1 MIMPL
6 KAGHPGPRPAVQACR
21 HRGNITRDK
30 KRRGGGAGKF
40 TPLIHVKYKYVS
52 RLLIQLCF
60 IKQNIAQMAGDY

>member
-6 KAGHPGPRPAVQACR
+6 KAGRPSSSPAAQACR
-21 HRGNITRDK
+21 HREVVIRDK
-30 KRRGGGAGKF
+30 KRRGGDAENF